1 MIIYPNVGFIGFPLL
16 QSLFG
21 KQSLLLT
28 ALINMPFNLSLFTLG
43 MMIMSNNKSFQ
54 IKKSMV
60 SIPIRWLRQIFVM
73 ITYLKIH
80 S

>member
-54 IKKSMV
+54 IKTHY
-60 SIPIRWLRQIFVM
+60 FCTYNN
-73 ITYLKIH
+73 ITNNMELLLIQVIH
-80 S
+80 

>member
-1 MIIYPNVGFIGFPLL
+1 
-16 QSLFG
+16 
-21 KQSLLLT
+21 
-28 ALINMPFNLSLFTLG
+28 
-43 MMIMSNNKSFQ
+43 Q

>member
-1 MIIYPNVGFIGFPLL
+1 
-16 QSLFG
+16 
-21 KQSLLLT
+21 
-28 ALINMPFNLSLFTLG
+28 
-43 MMIMSNNKSFQ
+43 
-54 IKKSMV
+54 KKSMV

>member
-1 MIIYPNVGFIGFPLL
+1 
-16 QSLFG
+16 
-21 KQSLLLT
+21 
-28 ALINMPFNLSLFTLG
+28 
-43 MMIMSNNKSFQ
+43 
-54 IKKSMV
+54 MV